1 MGRWSRAVG
10 KIFLD
15 WVIPSKGARWLDI
28 GCGTGVFTQLVLET
42 YAPEAVVGIDPA
54 TAQIDYARKLP
65 VGQLAEFRVAKCSD
79 CVNRRGENK
88 RHCRLER
95 LIGSAVLVQALLSA
109 ALGPSTITVGVSE
122 NVMTASLIACWTL
135 LIVRNV
141 KIFGPVGRCGRVRP
155 AATERLAKPTRIPAP
170 TAMCRYPSA
179 ITISVACGSCSSRLD
194 LQSSLSV
201 SCRNLCEQEGRP
213 GCEGAPGRPAQR
225 PSGPPRRFRY
235 RKVDAETGDEVD
247 SSDIVKGYEV
257 GKGQYIEIEPEELES
272 YRH

>member
-28 GCGTGVFTQLVLET
+28 GCGTGGFTQLVLET

-122 NVMTASLIACWTL
+122 NVMTCHRRMAGGCTRAARLRSAAWCR
-135 LIVRNV
+135 RN
-141 KIFGPVGRCGRVRP
+141 RDRWR
-155 AATERLAKPTRIPAP
+155 
-170 TAMCRYPSA
+170 
-179 ITISVACGSCSSRLD
+179 SRL
-194 LQSSLSV
+194 
-201 SCRNLCEQEGRP
+201 R
-213 GCEGAPGRPAQR
+213 
-225 PSGPPRRFRY
+225 
-235 RKVDAETGDEVD
+235 
-247 SSDIVKGYEV
+247 
-257 GKGQYIEIEPEELES
+257 
-272 YRH
+272 